1 MTQNVFLPAGID
13 AWFNVQV
20 PMRDGV
26 NLSADFYLPK
36 DLSGS
41 LPVILSRTPYNN
53 NEDRFVD
60 PCIFFAQQGYIVVT
74 QDIRGR
80 FDSEGQFYPW
90 VNDYNDGY
98 DTIQWIGSQPWC
110 DGNVGMI
117 GGSYVGNVQWQAA
130 AMGSSYLK
138 AIVPRVI
145 GDDLHGSPHYQG
157 GAFQL
162 GWSATWSF
170 RMSGRT
176 AQNIDK
182 YNWDQL
188 FMTLPLKDL
197 PTAGGKDIPYF
208 LDWISHPDYDDYWKK
223 LAIKER
229 YEEIKIPVL
238 QVGGWYDFF
247 TDGTFKNFVGMRERG
262 GSELARNNQR
272 VIVGPWVHAAS
283 IETHAGAVD
292 FGKGSVQDLN
302 AAELRW
308 FDHWLKG
315 MPNGV
320 DQDAPLRIFVMGIN
334 QWRDEYEWPLART
347 EFTRYYLHS
356 DSSANS
362 LLGDGELST
371 QPPVDEPPDEFTYNP
386 AFPTPTHGG
395 NNCCNPEIVPWGA
408 YDQRSIE
415 FRDDV
420 LVYTSAPLE
429 ENLEITG
436 PVIAKVYASTDRR
449 DTDFTAKLVDV
460 HPDGYAVNLCDGIVR
475 GRYRKS
481 TSTQELLEPG
491 TIYEYSID
499 LWPTSN
505 VFLKSHRIRLD
516 IASANFPRFDRNPN
530 TGNVFGEDAV
540 LHVAHQQVYH
550 DRVHASHLVL
560 PVIPES

>member
-1 MTQNVFLPAGID
+1 MTQNVFLAAGID

-60 PCIFFAQQGYIVVT
+60 PCIFFAQHGYVVVT

-247 TDGTFKNFVGMRERG
+247 TDGNFKNFVGMRERG

-308 FDHWLKG
+308 F
-315 MPNGV
+315 
-320 DQDAPLRIFVMGIN
+320 II
-334 QWRDEYEWPLART
+334 
-347 EFTRYYLHS
+347 
-356 DSSANS
+356 SSTS
-362 LLGDGELST
+362 GTVRSST
-371 QPPVDEPPDEFTYNP
+371 QP
-386 AFPTPTHGG
+386 
-395 NNCCNPEIVPWGA
+395 I
-408 YDQRSIE
+408 RM
-415 FRDDV
+415 
-420 LVYTSAPLE
+420 
-429 ENLEITG
+429 
-436 PVIAKVYASTDRR
+436 AS
-449 DTDFTAKLVDV
+449 K
-460 HPDGYAVNLCDGIVR
+460 
-475 GRYRKS
+475 
-481 TSTQELLEPG
+481 
-491 TIYEYSID
+491 
-499 LWPTSN
+499 
-505 VFLKSHRIRLD
+505 
-516 IASANFPRFDRNPN
+516 
-530 TGNVFGEDAV
+530 GE
-540 LHVAHQQVYH
+540 
-550 DRVHASHLVL
+550 RVCECGWICL
-560 PVIPES
+560 PMN